1 MGDPSSPADA
11 GDGRPGHEPPDPEGF
26 FQRWSRRKARERA
39 GQPAEGPAEDGEE
52 AGPGGDREETEE
64 PALSDADMPP
74 VEELGEDSDVSAF
87 FASGVSEELRQRALR
102 RLFRGRKFNYR
113 DGLEVYDGDYRS
125 FERLGEVMTADL
137 RHRLERRA
145 DEALAREDGSAPPA
159 SEAPSPGE
167 PGEGPGDRE
176 GSGGDDTESEST

>member
-1 MGDPSSPADA
+1 MGDPSSPAHA
-11 GDGRPGHEPPDPEGF
+11 GDGRPGPEPPDPEGF

-39 GQPAEGPAEDGEE
+39 GQPAKGPAEDGEE
-52 AGPGGDREETEE
+52 SGAEEDREETEE

-87 FASGVSEELRQRALR
+87 FAPGVSEELRQRALR
-102 RLFRGRKFNYR
+102 RLFRGSKFNYR

-145 DEALAREDGSAPPA
+145 DEALAREGGRVAPA
-159 SEAPSPGE
+159 SEAPSSGE
-167 PGEGPGDRE
+167 PGEDPGDRE
-176 GSGGDDTESEST
+176 GDGADETEPEST